1 MYFDYIV
8 KKHVNTKLI
17 VKYCIHDNVKNYGI
31 MSELTFQRFKTVLK
45 LDKKTVLYI
54 QSAKASN
61 LSSFS
66 DI

>member
-1 MYFDYIV
+1 MHFDYVV
-8 KKHVNTKLI
+8 KKHTNSKL
-17 VKYCIHDNVKNYGI
+17 VTKYCIHDDVKNYGI

-45 LDKKTVLYI
+45 LDKKRVLYV

-61 LSSFS
+61 LADLS

>member
-17 VKYCIHDNVKNYGI
+17 VKYCIHDSVKNYGI
-31 MSELTFQRFKTVLK
+31 MSELSFQRFKTVLK
-45 LDKKTVLYI
+45 LDKKRVLYI
-54 QSAKASN
+54 QSAKVSN
-61 LSSFS
+61 LSSLS

>member
-8 KKHVNTKLI
+8 KKHVNSKLI

-31 MSELTFQRFKTVLK
+31 MSEMTFQRFKTVLK
-45 LDKKTVLYI
+45 LDKKRVLYI

-61 LSSFS
+61 LSTLS
-66 DI
+66 DV